1 MQLKDDHACSS
12 YNRGIYKE
20 PGPESH
26 EKGRIEAVWQR
37 REEGNASNPFSSG
50 NMKLSRVAA
59 IASAMHI
66 RTDYYMLSS

>member
-1 MQLKDDHACSS
+1 MHAAATIGAYIKS
-12 YNRGIYKE
+12 RGQ
-20 PGPESH
+20 SH
-26 EKGRIEAVWQR
+26 MRKGRIEAVWQR